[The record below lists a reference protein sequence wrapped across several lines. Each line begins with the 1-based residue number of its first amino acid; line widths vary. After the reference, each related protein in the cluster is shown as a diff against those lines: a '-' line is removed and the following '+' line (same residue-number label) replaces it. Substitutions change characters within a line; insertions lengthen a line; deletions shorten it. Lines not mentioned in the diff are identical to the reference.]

1 MSGSEALNQQ
11 QFGDYTLTYARPDM
25 DVPRHRITATLPS
38 GFPVG
43 SMAWHPKT
51 KEVTGINVEPGEQ
64 RKGLATAMWN
74 MGQDIRPK
82 PVHSADRTRA
92 GEAWA
97 KSVGGRLPRRKAVY
111 DPVTNREV

>member
-1 MSGSEALNQQ
+1 MSGSEALNQT
-11 QFGDYTLTYARPDM
+11 QFGDYSLEYARPDM
-25 DVPRHRITATLPS
+25 YIPRHRIVASQGGQRAGEMT
-38 GFPVG
+38 
-43 SMAWHPKT
+43 WHPKT
-51 KEVTGINVEPGEQ
+51 HAITGINVEPGEQ

-111 DPVTNREV
+111 DPVTQREV